1 MEKIE
6 KVVSLPKEWSEV
18 GDALVGVAQ
27 AVKAAKADG
36 WQPGTDIP
44 AVVMASMGLLAKALD
59 GAQNLP
65 AEAKESPAGAIKALA
80 LAATDVFETL
90 K

>member
-18 GDALVGVAQ
+18 GDALVGVAV

-44 AVVMASMGLLAKALD
+44 AVLMASFGPLAKALE

-65 AEAKESPAGAIKALA
+65 VEAKESPAGAIKALA
-80 LAATDVFETL
+80 LAGADALEAL